1 MPISMYQA
9 SVPALLQTLNAL
21 SKILGKAEEDAAQ
34 RKIDPAVLLGYRLAP
49 DMFSLTR
56 QVQVVSDFGKNTVAR
71 LAGQEPPKYED
82 TEKTI
87 GELKARIA
95 KTIAYVKEIKPA
107 QIDGSEER
115 EINLML
121 GSQPRSFKGE
131 SYLVNFALPNFFF
144 HVTAAYAILR
154 HNGVEIGKAD
164 YMRPPGA
171 S

>member
-87 GELKARIA
+87 GELKARVA
-95 KTIAYVKEIKPA
+95 KTIAFIQGFKPA
-107 QIDGSEER
+107 AIDGSEGR
-115 EINLML
+115 EITIPV
-121 GSQPRSFKGE
+121 GGKPRTFKGQD
-131 SYLVNFALPNFFF
+131 YLVGFALPNFYF
-144 HVTAAYAILR
+144 HATAAYAILR
-154 HNGVEIGKAD
+154 HCGVKLAKGD
-164 YMRPPGA
+164 FLNWN
-171 S
+171 